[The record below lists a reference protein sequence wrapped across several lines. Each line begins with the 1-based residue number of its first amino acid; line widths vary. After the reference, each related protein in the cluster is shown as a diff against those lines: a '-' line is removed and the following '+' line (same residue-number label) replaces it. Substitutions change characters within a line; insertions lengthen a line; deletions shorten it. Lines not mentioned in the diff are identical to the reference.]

1 MGVRVTP
8 RFAHCFGA
16 AGQSNGFE
24 RSNAAIGGI
33 IGKQELDAAD
43 RAALETEFIEGK
55 ARFED
60 QDQRSRDVFS
70 AHRKAIDQI
79 EGLGGDDAVTK
90 IEERRRTKLLE
101 IEDGAL
107 RYLKLRAGIAAAA
120 PALRVY
126 RDRHRSSMMACASKA
141 FQTISRGADRGLAT
155 KPDIAMALMAML
167 PRHTYTIGIRA
178 ENICSL

>member
-1 MGVRVTP
+1 LQKIEMKADLQMR
-8 RFAHCFGA
+8 AELA
-16 AGQSNGFE
+16 AGDILNVVCLPTLDKAEQT
-24 RSNAAIGGI
+24 
-33 IGKQELDAAD
+33 LDAAD

-70 AHRKAIDQI
+70 AHRKALNQI
-79 EGLGGDDAVTK
+79 EGLGGDDAMTK
-90 IEERRRTKLLE
+90 IEERLRTILLE

-107 RYLKLRAGIAAAA
+107 RYLKLRAGIAASAQ
-120 PALRVY
+120 ALRVY

-141 FQTISRGADRGLAT
+141 FQTISRGAYRGLAT
-155 KPDIAMALMAML
+155 QPDIEIALVAML
-167 PRHTYTIGIRA
+167 PRHTYTIGTRA